1 MVLTHG
7 KPLPKMRIKAAAK
20 KRPSC
25 PKGST
30 LSQRRAYLALHAF
43 CLTPS
48 ETSGLQVLSGYAGTG
63 KTWLAVHLIE
73 AACASGLRVA
83 VCAPTHKAVS
93 VITAKLNR
101 IARTKVW
108 SGTLHAL
115 LGLKLRETHEGV
127 MRITL
132 DRHPKTLYFEAYDL
146 VFVDESSM
154 VGPDLLAYIERF
166 VRGART
172 RVLYIGDP
180 GQLLPVEERL
190 TTDDPQQGL
199 VLGEQGALTPPVFT
213 YTATRHDLTEIVRQK
228 STGRPHPII
237 QLAGEIRRYIEGEAS
252 GIFDP
257 ETIGR
262 YLAEHRR
269 DLPGV
274 HLARACHAAEGAV
287 TLRRRR
293 PAKDIR
299 VIAWRNRVVDERNRF
314 IHRGLSTLYGGDD
327 KKAFDGAPFWPGET
341 LIARETLYAFRCE
354 ARMAE
359 RAPNVWEEAL
369 APVEGDGS
377 PNGADRERRDALVD
391 LVANNTELTVTLCEP
406 LRHPYLDIPS
416 WRVHAQAAG
425 AETADVELFVAHDPA
440 EYQRLVRKTWAAYR
454 AAGHRSP
461 EDFRRAWAVTR
472 ACAPVMHAYAM
483 TAHKAQGSTFHY
495 ALIDV
500 PDLYG
505 MATSGH
511 AHDYHRALYVAV
523 TRAAEQVWL
532 CL

>member
-1 MVLTHG
+1 MA
-7 KPLPKMRIKAAAK
+7 LPTQWPPPEMRTKTTTR
-20 KRPSC
+20 KRLAC

-30 LSQRRAYLALHAF
+30 PSQRRAYLALHAF
-43 CLTPS
+43 CLAPS
-48 ETSGLQVLSGYAGTG
+48 ETAGLRVLSGYAGTG

-73 AACASGLRVA
+73 AACRSGLKVA

-93 VITAKLNR
+93 VITAKL
-101 IARTKVW
+101 ARPVRAKVW
-108 SGTLHAL
+108 AGTLHAL
-115 LGLKLRETHEGV
+115 LGLKLRETHEGM

-166 VRGART
+166 VRSART
-172 RVLYIGDP
+172 RVVYIGDP
-180 GQLLPVEERL
+180 GQLLPVEETPAGDER
-190 TTDDPQQGL
+190 QQGL
-199 VLGEQGALTPPVFT
+199 ALGGPGALAPPVF
-213 YTATRHDLTEIVRQK
+213 ASGAERHDLTEIVRQK

-237 QLAGEIRRYIEGEAS
+237 QLAGEIRRYIEGEAQ
-252 GIFDP
+252 GTFDP
-257 ETIGR
+257 AAIGR
-262 YLAEHRR
+262 YLAERR
-269 DLPGV
+269 GEMPGV
-274 HLARACHAAEGAV
+274 HLARAMHAADGAV

-299 VIAWRNRVVDERNRF
+299 VIAWRNRVVDERNRY
-314 IHRGLSTLYGGDD
+314 IHKGLSALYGRGDGEGCD
-327 KKAFDGAPFWPGET
+327 EAPFWPGET
-341 LIARETLYAFRCE
+341 LIARETLYAFHC
-354 ARMAE
+354 AVRMAE
-359 RAPNVWEEAL
+359 RTPKAWEEAL
-369 APVEGDGS
+369 APVEGNGS

-406 LRHPYLDIPS
+406 LRHPYLDIPA
-416 WRVHAQAAG
+416 WRVQARAEG
-425 AETADVELFVAHDPA
+425 AEPVELFLAHDTG

-454 AAGHRSP
+454 AADHRSP

-472 ACAPVMHAYAM
+472 ACAPVMHAYAV

-500 PDLYG
+500 ADLYG
-505 MATSGH
+505 MAAGGH
-511 AHDYHRALYVAV
+511 ADDYHRALYVAV

>member
-1 MVLTHG
+1 
-7 KPLPKMRIKAAAK
+7 MRTKTTTK
-20 KRPSC
+20 KRPAC

-43 CLTPS
+43 CLAPPDTA
-48 ETSGLQVLSGYAGTG
+48 GLRVLSGYAGTG

-73 AACASGLRVA
+73 AACASGLKVA

-93 VITAKLNR
+93 VITAKL
-101 IARTKVW
+101 ARPARAKVW

-172 RVLYIGDP
+172 RVVYIGDP
-180 GQLLPVEERL
+180 GQLLPVEERPVS
-190 TTDDPQQGL
+190 DDPQQGL
-199 VLGEQGALTPPVFT
+199 ALGEQGALAPPVFT
-213 YTATRHDLTEIVRQK
+213 SGVERHDLAEIVRQK

-237 QLAGEIRRYIEGEAS
+237 ELAGEIRRYIEGEAHGTFS
-252 GIFDP
+252 P
-257 ETIGR
+257 EAISR
-262 YLAEHRR
+262 YLAARPGEM
-269 DLPGV
+269 PGV
-274 HLARACHAAEGAV
+274 HLARAIHASEGAV

-314 IHRGLSTLYGGDD
+314 IHKGLSALYGRGDGETLD
-327 KKAFDGAPFWPGET
+327 EAPFWPGET
-341 LIARETLYAFRCE
+341 LIARETLYAFHCE
-354 ARMAE
+354 VRMAE
-359 RAPNVWEEAL
+359 RTPKAWEEAL
-369 APVEGDGS
+369 APVDGDGPQS
-377 PNGADRERRDALVD
+377 GADRERRDALVD
-391 LVANNTELTVTLCEP
+391 LIANNTELTVTLCEP
-406 LRHPYLDIPS
+406 LRHPYLDIQA
-416 WRVHAQAAG
+416 WRVQAKAVG
-425 AETADVELFVAHDPA
+425 AEPVELFLAHDAA
-440 EYQRLVRKTWAAYR
+440 EYQRLVRKTWTAYR
-454 AAGHRSP
+454 ASAHRSP

-472 ACAPVMHAYAM
+472 ACAPVMHAYAV

-500 PDLYG
+500 ADLYG
-505 MATSGH
+505 MAAGGH
-511 AHDYHRALYVAV
+511 ADDYHRALYVAV

>member
-1 MVLTHG
+1 
-7 KPLPKMRIKAAAK
+7 MRIKSAIT
-20 KRPSC
+20 KRPAY

-30 LSQRRAYLALHAF
+30 LSQRRAYRALQAF
-43 CLTPS
+43 CLDPS
-48 ETSGLQVLSGYAGTG
+48 GTSGLQVLSGYAGTG

-93 VITAKLNR
+93 VMTAKLPR
-101 IARTKVW
+101 PVRTKVW

-115 LGLKLRETHEGV
+115 LGLRLRETHEGV

-132 DRHPKTLYFEAYDL
+132 DRHPKTLYFESYDI
-146 VFVDESSM
+146 VFIDESSM

-180 GQLLPVEERL
+180 GQLLPVEDGSAA
-190 TTDDPQQGL
+190 TDPQQRL
-199 VLGEQGALTPPVFT
+199 ALGEGGARTPPVF
-213 YTATRHDLTEIVRQK
+213 AHNAARHDLIEVVRQK
-228 STGRPHPII
+228 ATGRPHPII
-237 QLAGEIRRYIEGEAS
+237 AFAGEIRRYIEGEVS
-252 GIFDP
+252 GVFDP
-257 ETIGR
+257 EAIGR
-262 YLAEHRR
+262 YLATRGH
-269 DLPGV
+269 DMPGV
-274 HLARACHAAEGAV
+274 HIARAAQAASGAV

-293 PAKDIR
+293 PTKDIR
-299 VIAWRNRVVDERNRF
+299 VIAWRNRIVEERNRF
-314 IHRGLSTLYGGDD
+314 IHQGLLGLYEPGHTGE
-327 KKAFDGAPFWPGET
+327 APFWPGET
-341 LIARETLYAFRCE
+341 LIARETLYAFRSE

-359 RAPNVWEEAL
+359 RAPKIWEEAL
-369 APVEGDGS
+369 APIEGDGS
-377 PNGADRERRDALVD
+377 PDAADRERRDALVD

-406 LRHPYLDIPS
+406 LRHPYLDMPS
-416 WRVHAQAAG
+416 WRVHAKAPG
-425 AETADVELFVAHDPA
+425 AEAVELYVAHDPA

-454 AAGHRSP
+454 TTEHRAP

-495 ALIDV
+495 ALVDV
-500 PDLYG
+500 ADLYG
-505 MATSGH
+505 MAAGGSVD
-511 AHDYHRALYVAV
+511 DYHRALYVAV